1 MNRFLAL
8 VMGVLVLGP
17 APCAKAQ
24 ADDAARLVP
33 EKLRVE
39 RLARLGRLWGTVR
52 HLHPFLAYQELDWD
66 APLIKAIPKVE
77 AARTRDEYADAVGE
91 MLAALGDP
99 ATAVA
104 SRDPRGKPTAWGG
117 HPVWS

>member
-104 SRDPRGKPTAWGG
+104 SRDP
-117 HPVWS
+117 

>member
-1 MNRFLAL
+1 MNRSLAL
-8 VMGVLVLGP
+8 LIGVLVLWP
-17 APCAKAQ
+17 APCGEVQ
-24 ADDAARLVP
+24 AGDDDRPVP

-52 HLHPFLAYQELDWD
+52 YLHPFLAYQDLDWD

-77 AARTRDEYADAVGE
+77 AARTRDEYAAAVGE

-99 ATAVA
+99 AMAV
-104 SRDPRGKPTAWGG
+104 SSQDPPGKLTGGEG
-117 HPVWS
+117 HPV